1 MEELFE
7 RIRQYVDGHHDEML
21 ALWEEM
27 VNTESGSRRLEGVAA
42 MDDILR
48 RELESVGAKVRV
60 LPVENAGGVLVAEW
74 NSGSPKAPLLFI
86 GHVDTVFK
94 EGTAED
100 NPFRIDEQGRA
111 HRPGRQRRAEQEQR
125 CKKCSDVFFHSINSP
140 QIFIDKLSIPH
151 FPLPEK
157 TPFIHTDIAAPAVIA
172 ALPAPLP
179 ASGAA
184 ARTVP

>member
-27 VNTESGSRRLEGVAA
+27 VNTESGSRQLEGVAA

-74 NSGSPKAPLLFI
+74 NSGSPKAPCCSSAMWTPCSRR
-86 GHVDTVFK
+86 GQPRT
-94 EGTAED
+94 TPSASMS
-100 NPFRIDEQGRA
+100 RA
-111 HRPGRQRRAEQEQR
+111 GP
-125 CKKCSDVFFHSINSP
+125 
-140 QIFIDKLSIPH
+140 
-151 FPLPEK
+151 
-157 TPFIHTDIAAPAVIA
+157 TAPACW
-172 ALPAPLP
+172 
-179 ASGAA
+179 
-184 ARTVP
+184 T

>member
-27 VNTESGSRRLEGVAA
+27 VNTESGSRQLEGVAA

-111 HRPGRQRRAEQEQR
+111 PRPRRAGHEGRPCHCRPRHQGPGCR
-125 CKKCSDVFFHSINSP
+125 R
-140 QIFIDKLSIPH
+140 LYR
-151 FPLPEK
+151 
-157 TPFIHTDIAAPAVIA
+157 PARQVC
-172 ALPAPLP
+172 LC
-179 ASGAA
+179 
-184 ARTVP
+184 R

>member
-27 VNTESGSRRLEGVAA
+27 VNTESGSRQLEGVAA

-111 HRPGRQRRAEQEQR
+111 HGPGVLDMKAGL
-125 CKKCSDVFFHSINSP
+125 V
-140 QIFIDKLSIPH
+140 
-151 FPLPEK
+151 
-157 TPFIHTDIAAPAVIA
+157 IAVHAIKALAA
-172 ALPAPLP
+172 ALPAGPSSVSLP
-179 ASGAA
+179 VTRRICICSPMPS
-184 ARTVP
+184 R